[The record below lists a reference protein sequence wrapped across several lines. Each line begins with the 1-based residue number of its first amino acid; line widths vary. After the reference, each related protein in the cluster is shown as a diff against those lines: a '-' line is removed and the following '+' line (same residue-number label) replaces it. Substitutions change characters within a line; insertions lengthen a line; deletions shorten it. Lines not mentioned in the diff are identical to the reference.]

1 MNYTSNMGMNMPDEN
16 DKFSIEH
23 FNTNTQAL
31 DIVGKPDEYKNTK
44 TYAVGDL
51 CIHNN
56 ILYKCIIAVETAE
69 EFNAEKWEVTS
80 LCKEEIANKTAIAEL
95 NENNAIETLSYTSNV
110 SNYFMQF
117 YKQGNHVWGNAFTKT
132 TVFSDKTTIKF
143 SADNFNG
150 KKDGDLRIF
159 CKFPGNIFSLN
170 ENVQHI
176 IGIGSFRFEN
186 ASTLYVYPIQVVAV
200 YNGTDTEIRVP
211 FTSVSNPADV
221 RYEFIVD
228 TIL

>member
-1 MNYTSNMGMNMPDEN
+1 MSFISKLWKDRVSDYPNKRKLTKEDGTSETVTVERAEG
-16 DKFSIEH
+16 
-23 FNTNTQAL
+23 
-31 DIVGKPDEYKNTK
+31 DIVV
-44 TYAVGDL
+44 AGD
-51 CIHNN
+51 
-56 ILYKCIIAVETAE
+56 A
-69 EFNAEKWEVTS
+69 FNAENMNDLETRIQNGFNAV
-80 LCKEEIANKTAIAEL
+80 EQAQAEL

>member
-1 MNYTSNMGMNMPDEN
+1 M
-16 DKFSIEH
+16 
-23 FNTNTQAL
+23 
-31 DIVGKPDEYKNTK
+31 
-44 TYAVGDL
+44 
-51 CIHNN
+51 
-56 ILYKCIIAVETAE
+56 
-69 EFNAEKWEVTS
+69 
-80 LCKEEIANKTAIAEL
+80 
-95 NENNAIETLSYTSNV
+95 SYTSNV

-176 IGIGSFRFEN
+176 IGVGVFRFDN

-211 FTSVSNPADV
+211 FTSVSNPTDV